1 MKDIDAKSLLKK
13 NWGVEAEIST
23 LPRERDINFTLKV
36 GAVFHVVVY
45 VTALVAL
52 VLLWSVASATGTI
65 DNIES
70 FLESF
75 GWETFV
81 FDGRQLFVNVMFFGL
96 FLAAL
101 GTILWVLGAIVFN
114 LIADLVGGVRVTVL
128 EEEVTSVE
136 GDKKRR

>member
-1 MKDIDAKSLLKK
+1 MAPSPRVRRVSRVIREIDP
-13 NWGVEAEIST
+13 IT
-23 LPRERDINFTLKV
+23 TLKV
-36 GAVFHVVVY
+36 GVVFHLVAY

-81 FDGRQLFVNVMFFGL
+81 FNGRQLFVNVMFFGL

-101 GTILWVLGAIVFN
+101 GTILWVLGAVVFN

-128 EEEVTSVE
+128 EEEVTSASVE
-136 GDKKRR
+136 GDRKRR